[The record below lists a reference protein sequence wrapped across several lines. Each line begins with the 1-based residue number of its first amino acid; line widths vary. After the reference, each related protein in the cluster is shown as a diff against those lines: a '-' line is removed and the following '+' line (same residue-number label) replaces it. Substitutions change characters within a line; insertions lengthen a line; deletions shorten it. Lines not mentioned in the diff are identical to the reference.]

1 MSEKED
7 LRIRKTR
14 ASLYKGILKLMKEK
28 TVEQIK
34 ITDICKES
42 MINRSTF
49 YDHFHTIQELL
60 ISLIQDSK
68 EELKEELKKV
78 DSKKKNMKDY
88 YLLLIE
94 TFITYIEKHPTIHST
109 IELVKR
115 NDYQTIYN
123 MIVEIFMDCS
133 KEEIKKNYTNT
144 SNTPIEMITLFYSSG
159 ITKVLLDTSN
169 WDLKQ
174 LKQDFETVLPENNF
188 IKQKNTNN

>member
-78 DSKKKNMKDY
+78 DSKKKNIKDY

-94 TFITYIEKHPTIHST
+94 AFITYIEKHPTIHST

-123 MIVEIFMDCS
+123 MIIEIFMDCS

-144 SNTPIEMITLFYSSG
+144 SSTPIEMITLFYSSG
-159 ITKVLLDTSN
+159 IAKVLLDTN
-169 WDLKQ
+169 DWDIKK
-174 LKQDFETVLPENNF
+174 LKQDFDILLPDNSY
-188 IKQKNTNN
+188 IKQKG

>member
-1 MSEKED
+1 MNMSEKED

-14 ASLYKGILKLMKEK
+14 ASLYKGILKLMQEK
-28 TVEQIK
+28 QIEQIK

-60 ISLIQDSK
+60 VSLIQDSK
-68 EELKEELKKV
+68 EELILELKKV
-78 DSKKKNMKDY
+78 KNKKSNIKDY

-94 TFITYIEKHPTIHST
+94 SFVSYIEKHITIKST

-123 MIVEIFMDCS
+123 MIVDIFMTCS
-133 KEEIKKNYTNT
+133 KEEIKNNYQNT
-144 SNTPIEMITLFYSSG
+144 STTPIEMITLFYSSG
-159 ITKVLLDTSN
+159 IAKVLLEESN
-169 WDLKQ
+169 WKIEELLQ
-174 LKQDFETVLPENNF
+174 NFNTLLPDNNY
-188 IKQKNTNN
+188 IKPKK

>member
-14 ASLYKGILKLMKEK
+14 ASLYKGILKLMQEK
-28 TVEQIK
+28 QIEQIK

-60 ISLIQDSK
+60 VSLIQDSK
-68 EELKEELKKV
+68 EELILELKKV
-78 DSKKKNMKDY
+78 KNKKSNIKDY

-94 TFITYIEKHPTIHST
+94 SFVSYIEKHITIKST

-123 MIVEIFMDCS
+123 MIVDIFMTCS
-133 KEEIKKNYTNT
+133 KEEIKNNYQNT
-144 SNTPIEMITLFYSSG
+144 STTPIEMITLFYSSG
-159 ITKVLLDTSN
+159 IAKVLLEESN
-169 WDLKQ
+169 WKIEELLQ
-174 LKQDFETVLPENNF
+174 NFNTLLPDNNY
-188 IKQKNTNN
+188 IKPKK

>member
-1 MSEKED
+1 MNMSEKED

-14 ASLYKGILKLMKEK
+14 ASLYKGILKLMQEK
-28 TVEQIK
+28 QIEQIK

-60 ISLIQDSK
+60 VSLIQDSK
-68 EELKEELKKV
+68 EELILELKKV
-78 DSKKKNMKDY
+78 KNKKNNIKDY

-94 TFITYIEKHPTIHST
+94 SFVSYIEKHITIKST

-123 MIVEIFMDCS
+123 MIVDIFMTCS
-133 KEEIKKNYTNT
+133 KEEIKNNYQNT
-144 SNTPIEMITLFYSSG
+144 STTPIEMITLFYSSG
-159 ITKVLLDTSN
+159 IAKVLLEESN
-169 WDLKQ
+169 WKIEELLQ
-174 LKQDFETVLPENNF
+174 NFNTLLPDNNY
-188 IKQKNTNN
+188 IKPKK

>member
-78 DSKKKNMKDY
+78 DSKKKNIKDY

-94 TFITYIEKHPTIHST
+94 AFITYIEKHPTIHST

-123 MIVEIFMDCS
+123 MIIEIFMDCS

-144 SNTPIEMITLFYSSG
+144 SSTPTEMITLFYSSG
-159 ITKVLLDTSN
+159 IAKVLLDTNN
-169 WDLKQ
+169 WNMKQIKLDFNILLPDNNYLKPN
-174 LKQDFETVLPENNF
+174 K
-188 IKQKNTNN
+188 

>member
-1 MSEKED
+1 MHMSEKED

-78 DSKKKNMKDY
+78 DSKKKNIKDY

-94 TFITYIEKHPTIHST
+94 AFITYIEKHPTIHST

-123 MIVEIFMDCS
+123 MIIEIFMDCS

-144 SNTPIEMITLFYSSG
+144 SSTPIEMITLFYSSG
-159 ITKVLLDTSN
+159 IAKVLLDTN
-169 WDLKQ
+169 DWDIKK
-174 LKQDFETVLPENNF
+174 LKQDFDILLPDNSY
-188 IKQKNTNN
+188 IKQKG